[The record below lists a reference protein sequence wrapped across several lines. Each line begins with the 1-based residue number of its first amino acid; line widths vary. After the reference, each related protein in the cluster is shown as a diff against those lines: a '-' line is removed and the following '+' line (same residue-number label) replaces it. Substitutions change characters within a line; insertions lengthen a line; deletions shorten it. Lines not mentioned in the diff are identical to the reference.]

1 MAKGLIVFAP
11 ARRTD
16 TAGLTGGRQNRST
29 KAILV
34 VGERNQSRLL
44 PINKRRCSMP
54 VTHDLYQ
61 DLKLSK
67 EEIQQKRTKDPLL
80 DSLINKYSQADA
92 EVVKAETAQSDA
104 PSDDALKKLKEKR
117 LQVKDKIV
125 QQLQAR

>member
-1 MAKGLIVFAP
+1 
-11 ARRTD
+11 
-16 TAGLTGGRQNRST
+16 
-29 KAILV
+29 
-34 VGERNQSRLL
+34 
-44 PINKRRCSMP
+44 MP

-80 DSLINKYSQADA
+80 DSLLNKYSQADA
-92 EVVKAETAQSDA
+92 EVLKAESAQSDA

-125 QQLQAR
+125 QQLQARS